1 MSCHAGPGVLPEWLQ
16 PLALAATRLRAE
28 DLPVRL
34 RPPPDGGRPSAV
46 LILFGSGPA
55 GPDVLLIER
64 SAGLRSHA
72 GQPAFPGGAIEA
84 GDEGPVAAA
93 LREAAEETGLLPEG
107 VDVFAELPDVWIS
120 RTDFRVTPVLAWWR
134 EPAEVSAAD
143 PIEVAAVA
151 RVPLRDLADAGLRL
165 RVRHPDGSSGPAF
178 RAAGMLIWGF
188 TAALLDWLL
197 RLGGWEAQ
205 WDEAWVEESPP

>member
-1 MSCHAGPGVLPEWLQ
+1 MLPEWLQ
-16 PLALAATRLRAE
+16 PLATAAAHSRTE

-34 RPPPDGGRPSAV
+34 RPPAGTGRASAV

-64 SAGLRSHA
+64 GSGLRSHA

-84 GDEGPVAAA
+84 NDEGPVAAA
-93 LREAAEETGLLPEG
+93 LREAVEETGLLPEG
-107 VDVFAELPDVWIS
+107 VEVFARLPEAWINP
-120 RTDFRVTPVLAWWR
+120 TGFRVTPVLAWWR
-134 EPAEVSAAD
+134 EPGEVRAAD
-143 PIEVAAVA
+143 PLEVAAVA
-151 RVPLRDLADAGLRL
+151 RVPLRDLADAGVRL

-188 TAALLDWLL
+188 TAALVDWLL
-197 RLGGWEAQ
+197 RLGGWEEE
-205 WDEAWVEESPP
+205 WDPAWVEEYPS